1 MRIGFYAGS
10 FDPLTKGHEDIILR
24 SLKLVDQMV
33 IGIGVSASKK
43 PLFSVAERQEIIHD
57 AIAAHGAELAERI
70 NIVEFSGLL
79 VDAARTH
86 QATLIIRGLRS
97 VTDYD
102 YEAEMTAMNAAM
114 APDVETVFL
123 MASPATR
130 FISSTLV
137 RQIASMKGSFSDF
150 VSASVADRLRQKFQ
164 D

>member
-24 SLKLVDQMV
+24 GLKLVDQMV

-43 PLFSVAERQEIIHD
+43 PLFSVAERQAIIHD
-57 AIAAHGAELAERI
+57 AISAHSAELAKRI

-123 MASPATR
+123 MASPSTR

-150 VSASVADRLRQKFQ
+150 VSPSVADRLRQKFQ